1 VQLDDKAANRLP
13 GTMLIEQYCP
23 LLKPRLISRGHVLRW
38 RGIAGPCSSQRVAV
52 APSKRCAR
60 VQWIV
65 ANRHDAGVRRSMRR
79 RAVNSVN
86 KRLAHDPE
94 KHALGLDPRV
104 GTGFPSGR
112 TRSVC
117 PEIIL
122 KQKIERDDD
131 SKKSH
136 PAPGRH

>member
-1 VQLDDKAANRLP
+1 MLRSRASPDLAALN
-13 GTMLIEQYCP
+13 G
-23 LLKPRLISRGHVLRW
+23 
-38 RGIAGPCSSQRVAV
+38 AV

-79 RAVNSVN
+79 HTVN

-117 PEIIL
+117 PEIML

-136 PAPGRH
+136 PSPGRH